1 VVLDT
6 FFEADRLVE
15 LLNLQ
20 LKELMQTRGNS
31 TFDVDYLF
39 KWSLGL
45 ANYYL
50 PVRAAFELVFGE
62 RTNIRHAVKSP
73 ATDIHSLG
81 ELLSQDTLLERKHRH
96 VQFSAVDVFALGY
109 RRIAEGSPLD
119 SFNAELRSTGDTAVI
134 DGGDDRIENDVEL
147 STDHLVGF

>member
-50 PVRAAFELVFGE
+50 PVRAAFERE
-62 RTNIRHAVKSP
+62 KS
-73 ATDIHSLG
+73 
-81 ELLSQDTLLERKHRH
+81 
-96 VQFSAVDVFALGY
+96 GY
-109 RRIAEGSPLD
+109 
-119 SFNAELRSTGDTAVI
+119 
-134 DGGDDRIENDVEL
+134 
-147 STDHLVGF
+147 